1 MSQSK
6 TNKYQA
12 TVQISEEFFEAIVLL
27 LCIILIEWYLLNIF
41 TLHLNLKDTEFSGL
55 SILEGQLQVYKG
67 KLVKWMGS
75 LVWVE
80 TIIPVGSG

>member
-1 MSQSK
+1 MPI
-6 TNKYQA
+6 

-27 LCIILIEWYLLNIF
+27 FCINLIEWCLLNIL
-41 TLHLNLKDTEFSGL
+41 TLHLNLKDTEFQGL
-55 SILEGQLQVYKG
+55 SILEEQLQVHKG
-67 KLVKWMGS
+67 KLVEWMES